1 MATGILGPELDIHC
15 GGEDNIFPH
24 HEAEI
29 AQSECV
35 TGEKFVRLWIGLFLY
50 GLGLALMLR
59 AAIGLSPWDVF
70 AQGLSKTL
78 GISYGWASVIVSALV
93 LLAWIP
99 LKQRWGI
106 GTVLNGI
113 FIGLFADFWLPLV
126 PQIEGYWLQLLVF
139 LAGLVIVAIA
149 TGMYISAGL
158 GSGPRDG
165 LMIGT
170 QRLLGWKFWKIR
182 TMYEG
187 TVLTIGWLLGGQLR
201 EGTLIFAICIG
212 YLMQLSLQVF
222 KYRDPQKTNG

>member
-1 MATGILGPELDIHC
+1 MNLRLNLATL
-15 GGEDNIFPH
+15 
-24 HEAEI
+24 
-29 AQSECV
+29 Q
-35 TGEKFVRLWIGLFLY
+35 KFVRLWIGLFLY

-70 AQGLSKTL
+70 AQGLSKTF
-78 GISYGWASVIVSALV
+78 GIRYGWASVIVSALV

-139 LAGLVIVAIA
+139 LAGLVIVAVA

-187 TVLTIGWLLGGQLR
+187 TVLTIGWLLGGQVR

-222 KYRDPQKTNG
+222 KYKDPQKTNG